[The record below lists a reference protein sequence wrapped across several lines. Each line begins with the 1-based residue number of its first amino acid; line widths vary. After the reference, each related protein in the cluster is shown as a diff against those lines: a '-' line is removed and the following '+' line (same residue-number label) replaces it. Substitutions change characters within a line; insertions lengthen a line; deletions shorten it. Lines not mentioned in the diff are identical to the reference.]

1 MSTDG
6 GGWTVF
12 QRRMDGSVDF
22 YRDWEDYEK
31 GFGKLD
37 GEFWLGLSK
46 IHRLTKAGASNSLR
60 VELADFKIRTAY
72 AKYSTFNVDD
82 GISAYKLTVSGYTGT
97 AGDSLAYHSGQK
109 FSTKDRDND
118 SHPSGSCAV
127 LRQGAWWY
135 GSCHYSNLNGI
146 YQTDGSNGDQYVI
159 WQHWK
164 NNRVSLKFS
173 EMKIRKN

>member
-1 MSTDG
+1 MTTDG

-60 VELADFKIRTAY
+60 VELGDFKTGTAY

-97 AGDSLAYHSGQK
+97 AGDSLAYHNGKK
-109 FSTKDRDND
+109 FSTKYKDND
-118 SHPSGSCAV
+118 VYSDNCAV
-127 LRQGAWWY
+127 RYQGAWWY
-135 GSCHYSNLNGI
+135 RSCHYSNLNGI
-146 YQTDGSNGDQYVI
+146 YQADSTGPQYI
-159 WQHWK
+159 SWYHWRNK
-164 NNRVSLKFS
+164 YESLKFS
-173 EMKIRKN
+173 EMKMRKN